1 MSIDHMFDNMSSIM
15 TVLSFLTF
23 LGILWW
29 TFIRHRNDDFAQAAQ
44 LPFADDHV
52 DQRVREGGSEVH
64 HG

>member
-1 MSIDHMFDNMSSIM
+1 MSTDYLFDNLSSIM

-29 TFIRHRNDDFAQAAQ
+29 TFIRHRSDDFAQAAA
-44 LPFADDHV
+44 LPFADDEA
-52 DQRVREGGSEVH
+52 DARIRDNGGR

>member
-1 MSIDHMFDNMSSIM
+1 MSIDHLFDNMSSIM

-29 TFIRHRNDDFAQAAQ
+29 TFIRHRNEDFAQAAQ

-52 DQRVREGGSEVH
+52 DAAVRESEVR